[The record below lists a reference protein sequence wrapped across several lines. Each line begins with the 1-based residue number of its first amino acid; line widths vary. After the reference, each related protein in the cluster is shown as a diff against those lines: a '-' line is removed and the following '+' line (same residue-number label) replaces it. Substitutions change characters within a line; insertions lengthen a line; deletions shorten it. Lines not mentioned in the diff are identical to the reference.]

1 MNYRIVEHGAEH
13 EQYFQG
19 HGLAFTHWTHTYTG
33 CGSTP
38 GEALSDALAQAYMSG
53 DVPESLIGDAES
65 CAAAKCIRLDDA
77 EFEAEPLSEDVYFYV
92 SVDFKV

>member
-13 EQYFQG
+13 VQYFQG
-19 HGLAFTHWTHTYTG
+19 HGFTYTG

-53 DVPESLIGDAES
+53 DVPESLIGEAES